1 MLCLPVLHLSSNMHH
16 SMDGIVNFSAFL
28 LASSLLIL
36 SPGPGTL
43 AILGAATG
51 SRRAGFEALAG
62 TSVGDALLMAVAA
75 LGAATLLH
83 SNAAAFDVLRYGG
96 GAYLVWLG
104 FKALS
109 SKQQSLAVSAPE
121 LGGAFK
127 RSLLV
132 TVLNPKAIVFFMA
145 FFPQFISPT
154 ASAPSFAILGAVF
167 IAMNCVYQAALIIGA
182 GWMVGK
188 LDQAPHW
195 ATWINR
201 VLGLAF
207 ICFGIRL
214 VLG

>member
-1 MLCLPVLHLSSNMHH
+1 
-16 SMDGIVNFSAFL
+16 MDGIVNFSAFV
-28 LASSLLIL
+28 LASTLLIL

-43 AILGAATG
+43 SILGAATG

-62 TSVGDALLMAVAA
+62 TSTGDALLMAVAS

-83 SNAAAFDVLRYGG
+83 SNPAAFDVLRYGG

-109 SKQQSLAVSAPE
+109 SKEQSLAVSAPE
-121 LGGAFK
+121 SGGAFK

-132 TVLNPKAIVFFMA
+132 TLLNPKAIVFFMA
-145 FFPQFISPT
+145 FFPLFI
-154 ASAPSFAILGAVF
+154 APNAGTSSFVVLGTVF
-167 IAMNCVYQAALIIGA
+167 IAMNCVYQATLISGASWVIGH
-182 GWMVGK
+182 
-188 LDQAPHW
+188 LEQAPHW
-195 ATWINR
+195 AVWINR

-214 VLG
+214 ALY